1 MNLEEQAGYL
11 QGLKDAANL
20 SQEDPKERL
29 LRELCDTVSLLS
41 HQVSLLG
48 EVTEGMNETLSVVEE
63 QLDYLCGV
71 EDEEPEDGM
80 GVDEYFD
87 GTERTMYQVKCPSCG
102 EKFAVDESS
111 LLKGFHCPTC
121 GEHLVKAE

>member
-1 MNLEEQAGYL
+1 MNLEEQASYM
-11 QGLKDAANL
+11 QSLKDEAGL

-29 LRELCDTVSLLS
+29 LQELCDTVSLLC
-41 HQVSLLG
+41 HQVSLLS

-71 EDEEPEDGM
+71 EDEDPEDEM

-87 GTERTMYQVKCPSCG
+87 GTERAMYQVKCPSCG

-111 LLKGFHCPTC
+111 LMKGFHCPTC

>member
-1 MNLEEQAGYL
+1 MNLEEQASYL
-11 QGLKDAANL
+11 QSLKDEAGL
-20 SQEDPKERL
+20 SQENPKERL
-29 LRELCDTVSLLS
+29 LKELCDTVSLLC
-41 HQVSLLG
+41 HQVSLLS

-71 EDEEPEDGM
+71 EDEDPEDEM

-87 GTERTMYQVKCPSCG
+87 GTERAMYQVKCPSCG

-111 LLKGFHCPTC
+111 LMKGFHCPTC

>member
-1 MNLEEQAGYL
+1 MNLEEQASYL
-11 QGLKDAANL
+11 QSLKDEAGL

-29 LRELCDTVSLLS
+29 LKELCDTVSLLC
-41 HQVSLLG
+41 HQVSLLS

-71 EDEEPEDGM
+71 EDEDPEDEM

-87 GTERTMYQVKCPSCG
+87 GTERAMYQVKCPSCG

-111 LLKGFHCPTC
+111 LMKGFHCPTC

>member
-1 MNLEEQAGYL
+1 MNLEDQASYL
-11 QGLKDAANL
+11 QSLKDAAAL
-20 SQEDPKERL
+20 SQEDPKEHL
-29 LRELCDTVSLLS
+29 LKELCDTVSLLY
-41 HQVSLLG
+41 HQVSLLS

-63 QLDYLCGV
+63 QLDYLCDL
-71 EDEEPEDGM
+71 DEEPEDEM

-87 GTERTMYQVKCPSCG
+87 GTERAMYQVKCPACG

-111 LLKGFHCPTC
+111 LMKGFHCPTC